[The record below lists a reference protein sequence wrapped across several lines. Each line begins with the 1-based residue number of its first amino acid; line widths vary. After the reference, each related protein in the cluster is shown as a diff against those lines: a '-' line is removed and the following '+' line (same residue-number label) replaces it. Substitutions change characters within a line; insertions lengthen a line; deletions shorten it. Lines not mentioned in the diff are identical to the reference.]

1 MSKNSKYFEW
11 KNDLIITPTNK
22 IYCIYKSIF
31 TFYKNMIK

>member
-22 IYCIYKSIF
+22 IYCIY
-31 TFYKNMIK
+31 IKYIYFL